1 LRKYLELEHVVAANT
16 LQTDCELPATITD
29 VYSSLPITTLLQTI
43 RGTERPAPIADVY
56 LSLSS
61 QLFQTQTLRTI
72 PDIGVVSDWDI
83 SPKAHLLIQCP
94 EIGVI

>member
-1 LRKYLELEHVVAANT
+1 V
-16 LQTDCELPATITD
+16 
-29 VYSSLPITTLLQTI
+29 PIVD
-43 RGTERPAPIADVY
+43 AY

-72 PDIGVVSDWDI
+72 PVIGVVSDWDI
-83 SPKAHLLIQCP
+83 SPKAHLLIHCP